1 VKRSEPPVLRAVK
14 KIEFFANEW
23 YAFKLSKWVKAK
35 KGAAEEGNFTS
46 QRLGADVKGWS
57 VRRTLSGPVSTLIFG
72 RRMSSTSSSWGG
84 VACGIQKILLA
95 SS

>member
-1 VKRSEPPVLRAVK
+1 MKRSEPPVLRAVK

-46 QRLGADVKGWS
+46 QRLGADVKGWCTGCLRVI
-57 VRRTLSGPVSTLIFG
+57 VRCGALNIACKAGSG
-72 RRMSSTSSSWGG
+72 
-84 VACGIQKILLA
+84 
-95 SS
+95 